1 MSTPGRAPDPLRAV
15 IFDVDGTL
23 ADTERHGHRVA
34 FNRAF
39 EELELP
45 YEWDEDTYG
54 ELLHVTGGKRRLAE
68 YLAAQGVEE
77 PERDRL
83 AGELHRRKT
92 AIMKTLVDDGV
103 VEVRPGARRLLD
115 ELGGG
120 GCTLAVATTG
130 SRDWVERLL
139 RRLLPGVT
147 FDVIVTGDEVENRK
161 PDPEAYVVA
170 CERLG
175 GRAGVVAVEDSGE
188 GVESAVGARIP
199 CVAVVNGYTADHD
212 LSSAALVL
220 DGFGEPGRPA
230 KVLADRAGTGCEG
243 VLDARVLDAVVS
255 DRSGPEEQPPGAR

>member
-1 MSTPGRAPDPLRAV
+1 MSGAVRAV

-39 EELELP
+39 EELDLP
-45 YEWDEDTYG
+45 YRWDEDTYG
-54 ELLHVTGGKRRLAE
+54 ELLHVTGGKRRLAR
-68 YLAAQGVEE
+68 YLADQGVDE

-83 AGELHRRKT
+83 AAELHRRKT

-103 VEVRPGARRLLD
+103 VEVRPGVHRLLD
-115 ELGGG
+115 ELGDR

-139 RRLLPGVT
+139 QRLLPGVT
-147 FDVIVTGDEVENRK
+147 FDVIVTGDEVDNRK

-175 GRAGVVAVEDSGE
+175 GRHGVIAVEDSGE
-188 GVESAVGARIP
+188 GVESAVGAGIP
-199 CVAVVNGYTADHD
+199 CVAVVNGYTEGHD
-212 LSSAALVL
+212 VSAAALVM

-230 KVLADRAGTGCEG
+230 AVLADRAGTGCDG
-243 VLDARVLDAVVS
+243 VLDARVLDAVA
-255 DRSGPEEQPPGAR
+255 DDTNRSEEFPLPAR